1 MDGKQAWRNAL
12 ELVRALRAFP
22 RLPYNKAEAVEA
34 FWPAK
39 VGEETGAP
47 VSAGLCSTSSCWI
60 HAVQG
65 RGEIMQFFFFTLTY
79 PGMGLCS
86 QPLGHATL
94 WGTPAPCW
102 GHLLPASPF
111 PKTAEIAL
119 TNWY

>member
-65 RGEIMQFFFFTLTY
+65 RGEIMQFFFHSDTSWHGAVL
-79 PGMGLCS
+79 
-86 QPLGHATL
+86 
-94 WGTPAPCW
+94 PAPRPCHTA
-102 GHLLPASPF
+102 GHPSTLMGSSPSS
-111 PKTAEIAL
+111 L
-119 TNWY
+119 TVP